1 MSNMNPPITFYDFT
15 ILGIFVISI
24 VGFVWGVLR
33 FWWYDLGRYLAGEP
47 KRSLFLEIAH
57 LFITPGYPFYVLY
70 VLFST
75 HMHPSNLPSLAVS
88 TLLMAVAWYPQAFPH
103 LVDHH
108 SVLFTLRRFKVLKGR
123 DEDCS
128 DRSGDDR

>member
-75 HMHPSNLPSLAVS
+75 HMHPSNLPSLAV
-88 TLLMAVAWYPQAFPH
+88 
-103 LVDHH
+103 
-108 SVLFTLRRFKVLKGR
+108 RRSSWPWPGIHKPFLTWLTITAC
-123 DEDCS
+123 CS
-128 DRSGDDR
+128 HYAASKS